1 MEACLLHQQA
11 GAASASAALSDAQA
25 AKTNIEAEN
34 AAYGK
39 QVEQFRRLA
48 DRGDVTSVMEM
59 FGLASPLIQKYFR
72 RTGVRKHSGKMSRD
86 HLKELLDESLRG
98 R

>member
-1 MEACLLHQQA
+1 MEAWLTSPTSWRCFC
-11 GAASASAALSDAQA
+11 SAALSDAQA

-72 RTGVRKHSGKMSRD
+72 RTGVRKHSCKMSRD